1 MKKLLILIFF
11 PLNFLYGVEASCNFE
26 EVYKNS
32 ETQQGVFLVK
42 DKMLRYQYFDKDL
55 FTIIIKNNNYFLIN
69 NRDKIVQNLK
79 EKSKLLDQFI
89 EIVSDFPDIKNT
101 YNSDNFIV
109 KIEKSSIKFI
119 KRVSIKSE
127 ELNLSIN
134 VMNCNFNEID
144 RKYFRHFNFEEYSD

>member
-1 MKKLLILIFF
+1 M
-11 PLNFLYGVEASCNFE
+11 YGVEASCNFE

-79 EKSKLLDQFI
+79 EKSKILDQLI
-89 EIVSDFPDIKNT
+89 EIISDFPDIKNI

-109 KIEKSSIKFI
+109 KIEKSSINFI

-144 RKYFRHFNFEEYSD
+144 RKYFRHFNFQEYTD